1 MFHPGLFL
9 YYCRYTLNPNTRL
22 SQVWEVVGVVMSL
35 VSVLSVSTQAAFLH
49 NASWLWI
56 INYISDLYFVTD
68 MLAAILSSSLCGS
81 LHPSVV
87 A

>member
-1 MFHPGLFL
+1 MPCFTQGCFSN
-9 YYCRYTLNPNTRL
+9 CRYTLNPNTRL

-56 INYISDLYFVTD
+56 INYIADLYFVAD
-68 MLAAILSSSLCGS
+68 MLGLF
-81 LHPSVV
+81 LHVTV
-87 A
+87 L